1 MWVVVKLKRNEL
13 CVCVK
18 LAEQIGLT
26 VLRDAK
32 MVDLKRLIEESD
44 VFKEDYE
51 FVKTVIKQV
60 LEEIKIQKSKQN
72 SQIELERLK
81 SERAKAELKLAKL
94 RNSANNKESFTTKL
108 RIVVDASAH
117 GRRVL
122 EEVRLANER
131 AHMFS
136 VDPDVVAQ
144 PVTVGEEKGLSGDSS
159 NEQLISAHE
168 MCEIEEVK
176 QKVCVLTRILKLQ
189 ATLYLGNII
198 CVLNVNIR
206 KFS

>member
-122 EEVRLANER
+122 EEVRLAKSDE
-131 AHMFS
+131 
-136 VDPDVVAQ
+136 DIKEP
-144 PVTVGEEKGLSGDSS
+144 
-159 NEQLISAHE
+159 
-168 MCEIEEVK
+168 
-176 QKVCVLTRILKLQ
+176 
-189 ATLYLGNII
+189 
-198 CVLNVNIR
+198 R
-206 KFS
+206 KFFHLKVNEPTCLVWIQMLWHNLSLLGKKRVYLETHLMNS